1 MGIEVV
7 IKTQAVNIYINISV
21 PLSVGKFVVQCV
33 DWPDSLSVHQV
44 NVHPGRGWVSE
55 PYATYAYK
63 HVDFDLDCTTL

>member
-44 NVHPGRGWVSE
+44 NFHPGDEAGS
-55 PYATYAYK
+55 PSHMQPMLINT
-63 HVDFDLDCTTL
+63 